1 MSIKTLEVL
10 AKENQMQP
18 IMHMNINTWKS
29 IISFTELKKYPL
41 LPCPY
46 CLETALK
53 IDDSSIQKRPIAEK
67 VLEQSSRKFKTEKA
81 AKKAVYDRKIES
93 LSNGEGFWLKMFA
106 SLGLAYQDMIDP
118 LNGEQYQ
125 FNCFFSCNR
134 CGEST
139 NATGILLKPLKLS
152 EQSKVKPSI
161 IKVEHFSPTI
171 PMIPLSNHIPGN
183 IKAELIDAFKHFHF
197 DTLSSASKLRRA
209 IEQFCINMEAK
220 GRDLNQRICNLKQRY
235 PEEAEYLEALKLI
248 GNEGTHSHDVTEIDL
263 LHAFEIVQFVLEVYD
278 RKARYQAT
286 QANYELLA
294 NKFGKDKSGKDKMQ
308 LRLEKSNNNKEVESV
323 E

>member
-1 MSIKTLEVL
+1 MSIRTQGIVTVETHI
-10 AKENQMQP
+10 QP

-41 LPCPY
+41 ITCPY

-53 IDDSSIQKRPIAEK
+53 IDESSINKRPIPEK
-67 VLEQSSRKFKTEKA
+67 ILERSSRKFKTEKA
-81 AKKAVYDRKIES
+81 AKKAIYEQKLES
-93 LSNGEGFWLKMFA
+93 LSNGDGFWLKMFA
-106 SLGLAYQDMIDP
+106 SLGLTYQDMIDP
-118 LNGEQYQ
+118 LNGKQYQ
-125 FNCFFSCNR
+125 FNCFFTCEKCN
-134 CGEST
+134 ENT
-139 NATGILLKPLKLS
+139 NATGIFLQPLKLS

-161 IKVEHFSPTI
+161 IKIEHFSPTI
-171 PMIPLSNHIPGN
+171 PMIPLSIHIPDN
-183 IKAELIDAFKHFHF
+183 IKVELADAFKHFHF

-278 RKARYQAT
+278 RKARYLAT
-286 QANYELLA
+286 QTNYELLA
-294 NKFGKDKSGKDKMQ
+294 SKFGKDKSGKDNMQ
-308 LRLEKSNNNKEVESV
+308 LRLEKPINKKEVASA
-323 E
+323 